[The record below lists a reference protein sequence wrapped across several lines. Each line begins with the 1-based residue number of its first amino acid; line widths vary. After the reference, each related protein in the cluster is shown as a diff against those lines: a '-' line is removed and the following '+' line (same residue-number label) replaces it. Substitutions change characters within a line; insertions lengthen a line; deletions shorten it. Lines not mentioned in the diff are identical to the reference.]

1 MFNKKNTETIMSQ
14 KNKQSKSKKQ
24 YADNFYYP
32 FVNPNITYGFYK
44 TSEGDIRKSKF
55 IKLSFQRKDI
65 YHAENSKSVVCK
77 LKCYLSFN
85 VPDFMVTE
93 MMKFTSF
100 EVTGVAICSD
110 DDTFDL
116 NKGKLIASAKAENEA
131 YRVARNMLKTML
143 QQYENFL
150 IGVRSQLDM
159 FESFSKHNND
169 FIERVVAE

>member
-1 MFNKKNTETIMSQ
+1 
-14 KNKQSKSKKQ
+14 
-24 YADNFYYP
+24 
-32 FVNPNITYGFYK
+32 
-44 TSEGDIRKSKF
+44 
-55 IKLSFQRKDI
+55 
-65 YHAENSKSVVCK
+65 
-77 LKCYLSFN
+77 
-85 VPDFMVTE
+85 MVTE